1 MTMYIEQFQE
11 IVEHCEARA
20 KSLSRYFLN
29 HEIDLG
35 EQNEEAILRQ
45 MERNLSVMENAVAQG
60 LEGVK
65 SFSGLTGG
73 DAKRMHNYMTKVSP
87 LGDSRYFEAAQNAV
101 AINEVNASMG
111 IICATPTAGSSGIV
125 PGVLIAF
132 RDRLNLSRRQQ
143 LDFLIT
149 SGGTGIVI
157 GNHAS
162 LSGAAGGCQ
171 AEVGSA
177 SATAAA
183 ALVEAAGGTP
193 SESGHALA
201 IALKNLLGLSCDP
214 VATLVEVPCIKRN
227 AIGAVNAIVAAEMAL
242 AGVKSRIPVDEVILA
257 MGSIG
262 RMMPVALRETA
273 LGGLAQTATARRID
287 ALLKE
292 RGTIDETDL

>member
-1 MTMYIEQFQE
+1 MYIEQYKD
-11 IVEHCEARA
+11 IVSHCEARNKTLA
-20 KSLSRYFLN
+20 RYFLN

-35 EQNEEAILRQ
+35 DQTEAEILQQ
-45 MERNLSVMENAVAQG
+45 MERNLEVMEQAVALG

-73 DAKRMHNYMTKVSP
+73 DAKRMHEYMTKVSP

-132 RDRLNLSRRQQ
+132 RDRLGLSRRAQI
-143 LDFLIT
+143 DFLIT

-157 GNHAS
+157 GNHAT

-177 SATAAA
+177 SAMAAA

-201 IALKNLLGLSCDP
+201 IALKNLLGLTCDP

-273 LGGLAQTATARRID
+273 LGGLAQTPTARKID
-287 ALLKE
+287 RLLKE
-292 RGTIDETDL
+292 QGTVDESDL